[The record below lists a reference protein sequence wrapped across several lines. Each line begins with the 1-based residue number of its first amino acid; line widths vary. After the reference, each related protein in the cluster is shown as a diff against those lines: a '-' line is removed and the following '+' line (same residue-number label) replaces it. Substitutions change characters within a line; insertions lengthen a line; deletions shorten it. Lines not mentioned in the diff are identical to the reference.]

1 MNKSVMAGFT
11 IVELMITLVIIAI
24 VASLGVPAF
33 RETIQNNRMATQ
45 FNELVGSLNIAR
57 SEAVKRGARTRV
69 CKGTAPTC
77 DNSATGW
84 EQGWFVWVD
93 GNDDGSFT
101 PGDTNGNG
109 RWDQDEDELIQVFGS
124 LSGGNTLRG
133 NTNVADEVSFNTQGF
148 SSDTGT
154 IRLCDSRGAGEA
166 RGLVINNTGRIR
178 RTVDSN
184 SDGVEEDGSGSALT
198 CP

>member
-1 MNKSVMAGFT
+1 
-11 IVELMITLVIIAI
+11 MITLVIIAI

-45 FNELVGSLNIAR
+45 LNELVGSLNIAR

-77 DNSATGW
+77 DTSTSGW

-93 GNDDGSFT
+93 GNDDGNFT
-101 PGDTNGNG
+101 PGDTNSNG
-109 RWDQDEDELIQVFGS
+109 RWDQGEDELIQVFGP

-133 NTNVADEVSFNTQGF
+133 NGSNVNNGVTFNTQGF
-148 SSDTGT
+148 SGSTGT

>member
-1 MNKSVMAGFT
+1 MDKSVMAGFT
-11 IVELMITLVIIAI
+11 IIELMITLVIVAI

-45 FNELVGSLNIAR
+45 LNELVGSLTLAR

-77 DNSATGW
+77 DTSTSGW

-93 GNDDGSFT
+93 GNDDGNFT
-101 PGDTNGNG
+101 PGDTNSNG
-109 RWDQDEDELIQVFGS
+109 RWDQGEDELLQVFGP
-124 LSGGNTLRG
+124 LSGNNTLRG
-133 NTNVADEVSFNTQGF
+133 DGNTGNAVTFNTQGF
-148 SSDTGT
+148 GTSGT

-166 RGLVINNTGRIR
+166 RGVVLFNTGRIR
-178 RTVDSN
+178 RSMDSN
-184 SDGVEEDGSGSALT
+184 GDGVEENGSGVALT

>member
-11 IVELMITLVIIAI
+11 IIELMITLVIVAI

-33 RETIQNNRMATQ
+33 RETILNNRMATQ
-45 FNELVGSLNIAR
+45 VNELVGSLNIAR
-57 SEAVKRGARTRV
+57 SEAVKRGSRTRV

-77 DNSATGW
+77 DTSTTGW

-101 PGDTNGNG
+101 PGDTNSNG
-109 RWDQDEDELIQVFGS
+109 RWDQGEDELIQVFGP
-124 LSGGNTLRG
+124 LSGNNTLRG
-133 NTNVADEVSFNTQGF
+133 DGNTGNAVTFNTQGF
-148 SSDTGT
+148 GTSGT
-154 IRLCDSRGAGEA
+154 IRLCDSRGTEEA
-166 RGLVINNTGRIR
+166 RGVVLFNTGRIR
-178 RTVDSN
+178 RSMDSN
-184 SDGVEEDGSGSALT
+184 GDGVEENGSGVALT